1 MRFPKSPHEEES
13 PNARLCSFHPGK
25 TKQLDTR
32 IKNIT
37 IQQTQNL
44 NEMTQRCKIRQILV
58 WKHLGA
64 VSSPR
69 TRHSNSSQLS
79 VRWPLL
85 CRRMLTSFQAALRL
99 QLFPMLTTL
108 GYLVEPLALS
118 SQPGQDRWSL
128 KEGGIT

>member
-64 VSSPR
+64 VSS
-69 TRHSNSSQLS
+69 
-79 VRWPLL
+79 
-85 CRRMLTSFQAALRL
+85 L
-99 QLFPMLTTL
+99 QLFPVIRQVAFALPANADQLPGRLEAPAGAAPRAGQAGVL
-108 GYLVEPLALS
+108 GGALGILLPAW
-118 SQPGQDRWSL
+118 PGWTVTR
-128 KEGGIT
+128 GVP